1 MTNIEKLARFIV
13 STGNA
18 DRIMSALELAVKISV
33 HPDNVRDKRSELC
46 VREVCAGSNP
56 SSLYQQVS

>member
-13 STGNA
+13 STGNV

-33 HPDNVRDKRSELC
+33 HPDNVRNKGSELC